1 MHQQKTLNMAEKT
14 SPIKRLWELIYIEKK
29 EITSIYFYAILSG
42 LLQLSVP
49 IGVQAIIGFVLGAS
63 MVTSIYV
70 LIFVVVLGV
79 LMVGIMQMNQ
89 MKIIEKIQ
97 QNIFTRFAFEFS
109 ETIPRFDLKKVD
121 NYYLPEK
128 VNRFFDTLNVQK
140 GLSKILLDI
149 PTATIQII
157 FGLILLSLYHPIF
170 IVFGCLLLFIL
181 WFIMSFTSKKGW
193 STSLEESAYKYEVVA
208 WLEEIARVIKSF
220 KFSQGTHLNL
230 QKTDINVLGYLK
242 ARTAHFSVL
251 LIQYRTLV
259 FFKVAITT
267 TMLTV
272 GTYLLLNQQLNIG
285 AFIAAEIV
293 ILSVIAAV
301 EKLIGSLD
309 SVYDVITGLEKL
321 ASVTEISL
329 EKEGK
334 MALNT
339 LNNGISIKIS
349 DFSFQYLD
357 GKKVL
362 NNINLMIPSN
372 STVCISGHEGSG
384 KSSLLRVISGNFSD
398 FTGAILINNI
408 PVGNYQLETLR
419 SKMGVY
425 LNQQDIFRGTVW
437 ENISMNRH
445 GILPENVTKIAKNL
459 GIQSYLDTLQQG
471 FETEIDSTGK
481 KLPSTIVK
489 KILLL
494 RAFANEPNLLLLEEP
509 WQGLEKT
516 EKEKMVNYLI
526 NKIPNT
532 TIMVVSNDEDFAK
545 KCDYHFKLENGKI
558 V

>member
-1 MHQQKTLNMAEKT
+1 MAEKT
-14 SPIKRLWELIYIEKK
+14 NPLKRLWNLIYIEKK

-42 LLQLSVP
+42 LVQLSVP

-63 MVTSIYV
+63 MVTSIYF
-70 LIFVVVLGV
+70 LIIVVVIGV
-79 LMVGIMQMNQ
+79 LMVGIMQINQ

-97 QNIFTRFAFEFS
+97 QNIFTRYAFEFA

-121 NYYLPEK
+121 NFYLPEK

-157 FGLILLSLYHPIF
+157 FGLILLSVYHPIF
-170 IVFGCLLLFIL
+170 IIFGLLLLFIL
-181 WFIMSFTSKKGW
+181 WFILRITSIKGL

-220 KFSQGTHLNL
+220 KFSQGSHMNL
-230 QKTDINVLGYLK
+230 QKTDKNVLGYLK
-242 ARTAHFSVL
+242 ARTAHFNVL
-251 LIQYRTLV
+251 LLQYRTLV

-272 GTYLLLNQQLNIG
+272 GTYLLLSQQLNIG

-301 EKLIGSLD
+301 EKLIGSID

-321 ASVTEISL
+321 ASVTEIPLENEGSL
-329 EKEGK
+329 
-334 MALNT
+334 ALNT
-339 LNNGISIKIS
+339 SNNGVSIKIS
-349 DFSFQYLD
+349 DLNFQYLD
-357 GKKVL
+357 GKKAL
-362 NNINLMIPSN
+362 NNINLTIPADSK
-372 STVCISGHEGSG
+372 VCISGHEGSG

-398 FTGAILINNI
+398 FSGTILLNNI
-408 PVGNYQLETLR
+408 PIGNYKLETLR
-419 SKMGVY
+419 NKMGVY
-425 LNQQDIFRGTVW
+425 LNQQDIFKGTVW
-437 ENISMNRH
+437 ENISLNRQ
-445 GILPENVTKIAKNL
+445 GITPEKVTKIAEKL
-459 GIQSYLDTLQQG
+459 GIQSYLDTLQKG

-489 KILLL
+489 KMLLL
-494 RAFANEPNLLLLEEP
+494 RALANEPNLLLLEEP
-509 WQGLEKT
+509 WQGLEET
-516 EKEKMVNYLI
+516 EKEIMTNYLL
-526 NKIPNT
+526 NKISNT
-532 TIMVVSNDEDFAK
+532 TIIVISNDEAFAK
-545 KCDYHFKLENGKI
+545 KCTYHFRLENGKL

>member
-1 MHQQKTLNMAEKT
+1 MAEKT
-14 SPIKRLWELIYIEKK
+14 NPLKRLWNLIYIEKK

-42 LLQLSVP
+42 LVQLSVP

-63 MVTSIYV
+63 MVTSIYF
-70 LIFVVVLGV
+70 LIIVVVIGV
-79 LMVGIMQMNQ
+79 LMVGIMQINQ

-97 QNIFTRFAFEFS
+97 QNIFTRYAFEFA

-121 NYYLPEK
+121 NFYLPEK

-157 FGLILLSLYHPIF
+157 FGLILLSVYHPIF
-170 IVFGCLLLFIL
+170 IIFGLLLLFIL
-181 WFIMSFTSKKGW
+181 WFILRITSIKGL

-220 KFSQGTHLNL
+220 KFSQGTHMNL
-230 QKTDINVLGYLK
+230 QKTDKNVLGYLK
-242 ARTAHFSVL
+242 ARTAHFNVL
-251 LIQYRTLV
+251 LLQYRTLV

-272 GTYLLLNQQLNIG
+272 GTYLLLSQQLNIG

-301 EKLIGSLD
+301 EKLIGSID

-321 ASVTEISL
+321 ASVTEIPLENEGSL
-329 EKEGK
+329 
-334 MALNT
+334 ALNT
-339 LNNGISIKIS
+339 SNNGISIKIS
-349 DFSFQYLD
+349 DLNFQYLD
-357 GKKVL
+357 GKKAL
-362 NNINLMIPSN
+362 NNINLTIPADSK
-372 STVCISGHEGSG
+372 VCISGHEGSG

-398 FTGAILINNI
+398 FSGTILLNNI
-408 PVGNYQLETLR
+408 PIGNYKLETLR
-419 SKMGVY
+419 NKMGVY
-425 LNQQDIFRGTVW
+425 LNQQDIFKGTVW
-437 ENISMNRH
+437 ENISLNRQ
-445 GILPENVTKIAKNL
+445 GITPEKVTKIAEKL
-459 GIQSYLDTLQQG
+459 GIQSYLDTLQKG

-489 KILLL
+489 KMLLL
-494 RAFANEPNLLLLEEP
+494 RALANEPNLLLLEEP
-509 WQGLEKT
+509 WQGLEET
-516 EKEKMVNYLI
+516 EKEIMTNYLL
-526 NKIPNT
+526 NKISNT
-532 TIMVVSNDEDFAK
+532 TIIVISNDEAFAK
-545 KCDYHFKLENGKI
+545 KCTYHFRLENGKL

>member
-1 MHQQKTLNMAEKT
+1 MAEKT
-14 SPIKRLWELIYIEKK
+14 NPIKRLWDLIYIEKK

-42 LLQLSVP
+42 LVQLSVP

-97 QNIFTRFAFEFS
+97 QNIFTRYAFEFA

-128 VNRFFDTLNVQK
+128 VNRFFDALNVQK
-140 GLSKILLDI
+140 GLSKLLLDI
-149 PTATIQII
+149 PVASIQII
-157 FGLILLSLYHPIF
+157 FGLVLLSLYHPIF
-170 IVFGCLLLFIL
+170 IVFGFLLLFIL
-181 WFIMSFTSKKGW
+181 WYILKITSKKGL

-230 QKTDINVLGYLK
+230 QKTDKNVLGYLK
-242 ARTAHFSVL
+242 ARTAHFNVL
-251 LIQYRTLV
+251 LFQYRTLV

-272 GTYLLLNQQLNIG
+272 GTYLLLSQQLNIG
-285 AFIAAEIV
+285 EFIAAEIV
-293 ILSVIAAV
+293 ILNVIAAV

-321 ASVTEISL
+321 ASVTESPL
-329 EKEGK
+329 EKEGTL
-334 MALNT
+334 ALNT
-339 LNNGISIKIS
+339 LNNGVSIRIS
-349 DFSFQYLD
+349 DFNFQYLD
-357 GKKVL
+357 GKKAL
-362 NNINLMIPSN
+362 NNINLAIPAN
-372 STVCISGHEGSG
+372 SKICISGHEGSG

-398 FTGAILINNI
+398 FSGSILINNI
-408 PVGNYQLETLR
+408 PIGNYQLESLR
-419 SKMGVY
+419 NKIGVY

-437 ENISMNRH
+437 ENISLNRH
-445 GILPENVTKIAKNL
+445 DVVPEKVTKIAENL
-459 GIQSYLDTLQQG
+459 GIQSYLDNLQQG
-471 FETEIDSTGK
+471 FETQIDSAGK

-509 WQGLEKT
+509 WQGLEEI
-516 EKEKMVNYLI
+516 EKEKMVTHLLNMV
-526 NKIPNT
+526 PNT
-532 TIMVVSNDEDFAK
+532 TIIVVSNDEAFAQ
-545 KCDYHFKLENGKI
+545 KCDFHFHLENGKI